1 MNNSIPAETERN
13 TFDEYLSWVGPER
26 YELVDGEAYLLA
38 APSPTHQEIQIAISA
53 QIWNY
58 LEGKKKCK
66 AYPAPFDV
74 RLFEQEGDSPENV
87 DTVVQPDITL
97 VCDLSRLDEHGYR
110 GAPDMLLEILSPST
124 RRYDRLTKLELY
136 QRAGVKEYWIVNPD
150 EQTAQ
155 VYLLDEHGLLR
166 LREEYDRKGIAKVN
180 SLDGCFIE
188 LSRVF
193 PEE

>member
-1 MNNSIPAETERN
+1 MNNPILAENETY
-13 TFDEYLSWVGPER
+13 TFADYLSWDGPER
-26 YELVDGEAYLLA
+26 YELIDGETVLLA
-38 APSPTHQEIQIAISA
+38 APSPTHQEIQLAISS

-97 VCDLSRLDEHGYR
+97 VCDLSRLDGHGYR

>member
-1 MNNSIPAETERN
+1 MNNPILAENETY
-13 TFDEYLSWVGPER
+13 TFADYLSWDGPER
-26 YELVDGEAYLLA
+26 YELIDGEPVLLA
-38 APSPTHQEIQIAISA
+38 APNPTHQRILGSIFG

-58 LEGKKKCK
+58 LEGKKKCE
-66 AYPAPFDV
+66 AFLAPFDV

-97 VCDLSRLDEHGYR
+97 VCDPSRLDGHGYR

-136 QRAGVKEYWIVNPD
+136 QRAGVKEYWIVNP
-150 EQTAQ
+150 EERTAQ

-180 SLDGCFIE
+180 SLNGCFIE

>member
-1 MNNSIPAETERN
+1 MNNPILAENETY
-13 TFDEYLSWVGPER
+13 TFADYLSWDGPER
-26 YELVDGEAYLLA
+26 YELIDGEPVLLA
-38 APSPTHQEIQIAISA
+38 APSPSHQEISGAIYA
-53 QIWNY
+53 QLWNY

-66 AYPAPFDV
+66 AYPAPLDV

-97 VCDLSRLDEHGYR
+97 VCDLSRLDGHGYR

-136 QRAGVKEYWIVNPD
+136 QRAGVKEYWIVNPE

>member
-1 MNNSIPAETERN
+1 MNNPILAENETY
-13 TFDEYLSWVGPER
+13 TFADYLSWDSPER
-26 YELVDGEAYLLA
+26 YELIDGEPVLLA
-38 APSPTHQEIQIAISA
+38 APSPSHQEISGAIYA
-53 QIWNY
+53 QLWNY

-97 VCDLSRLDEHGYR
+97 VCDLSRLDDHGYR

-136 QRAGVKEYWIVNPD
+136 QRAGVKEYWIVNPE

>member
-1 MNNSIPAETERN
+1 MNNPILAENERYSLA
-13 TFDEYLSWVGPER
+13 DYLSWDGPER
-26 YELVDGEAYLLA
+26 YELIDGETVLLA
-38 APSPTHQEIQIAISA
+38 APSPTHQEIQLAISS

-97 VCDLSRLDEHGYR
+97 VCDLSRLDDHGYR

-136 QRAGVKEYWIVNPD
+136 QRAGVKEYWIVNPE

>member
-1 MNNSIPAETERN
+1 MNNPILAENETY
-13 TFDEYLSWVGPER
+13 TFADYLSWDSPER
-26 YELVDGEAYLLA
+26 YELIDGEAVLLA
-38 APSPTHQEIQIAISA
+38 APSPSHQEISGAIYA
-53 QIWNY
+53 QLWNY

-87 DTVVQPDITL
+87 NTVVQPDITL
-97 VCDLSRLDEHGYR
+97 VCDLSRLDDRGYR
-110 GAPDMLLEILSPST
+110 GAPDMILEILSPST